1 MLPGEERTAPLEGRW
16 TEKRIN
22 IDLGLCFLVAVRHCI
37 NLDALSR
44 SHHLKKEM
52 V

>member
-1 MLPGEERTAPLEGRW
+1 MLPGERTASLEGRW
-16 TEKRIN
+16 TEKRIK
-22 IDLGLCFLVAVRHCI
+22 IDLGLCFLVALCHCI

-44 SHHLKKEM
+44 SQHLKKEM